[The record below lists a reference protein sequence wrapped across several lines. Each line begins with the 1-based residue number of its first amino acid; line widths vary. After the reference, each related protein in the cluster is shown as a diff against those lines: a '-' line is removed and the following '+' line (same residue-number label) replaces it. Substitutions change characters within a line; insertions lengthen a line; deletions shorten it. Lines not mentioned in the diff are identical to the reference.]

1 MSRILRRP
9 MFRGGPVSSYG
20 TGIASGLA
28 DGGRVGFDNGGW
40 LPNAGPLP
48 MKLGAD
54 LGQFKKVNRVN
65 NIAPFGRIIEE
76 KEEETTEMFPTLTGM
91 SFPKDAETMVEM
103 EMGEPSINTWDEY
116 IPVPERTIRGVP
128 TGGGVKLNPNYEPP
142 TRTVKVG
149 RDETEIQVP
158 LNEAELAERAE
169 AKERAQGYLPDSGPA
184 PMKGITQ
191 INNTPVVVNPDT
203 GNPDDPNDPANQ
215 PESTAIS
222 ADDIRAQ
229 AALFDE
235 LLNEGFEKDK
245 RSAQIGDASDYL
257 LKYSENVGKTGDW
270 KKAFTETAGWIA
282 DKPSKTEA
290 VKAGQKKTKQTATV
304 MAINEALASNKSDRE
319 LDKMFAK
326 MGLDEQMRKRLLV
339 ERINLETAVARGMSI
354 RKRVNADKSSGTSD
368 MNKLRNHT
376 KGFAEDFEK
385 TNELPTGSVEV
396 TSFLTE
402 KKEGSKLPLYTDK
415 KVLLVE
421 ENKNQIF
428 IDEATKRV
436 YQVVEDTNGNLTFKT
451 LAQ

>member
-1 MSRILRRP
+1 
-9 MFRGGPVSSYG
+9 MFDR
-20 TGIASGLA
+20 
-28 DGGRVGFDNGGW
+28 
-40 LPNAGPLP
+40 
-48 MKLGAD
+48 
-54 LGQFKKVNRVN
+54 
-65 NIAPFGRIIEE
+65 
-76 KEEETTEMFPTLTGM
+76 
-91 SFPKDAETMVEM
+91 
-103 EMGEPSINTWDEY
+103 
-116 IPVPERTIRGVP
+116 
-128 TGGGVKLNPNYEPP
+128 
-142 TRTVKVG
+142 
-149 RDETEIQVP
+149 
-158 LNEAELAERAE
+158 
-169 AKERAQGYLPDSGPA
+169 
-184 PMKGITQ
+184 
-191 INNTPVVVNPDT
+191 
-203 GNPDDPNDPANQ
+203 
-215 PESTAIS
+215 
-222 ADDIRAQ
+222 
-229 AALFDE
+229 
-235 LLNEGFEKDK
+235 LLNEDYEKDK
-245 RSAQIGDASDYL
+245 QSAQIGDASDYA
-257 LKYSENVGKTGDW
+257 LKFFQSTVGEGKGMKEAAGDV
-270 KKAFTETAGWIA
+270 AGYA
-282 DKPSKTEA
+282 LAKPSKTEA

-326 MGLDEQMRKRLLV
+326 MGLDEGMRKRLLV

-385 TNELPTGSVEV
+385 INELPTGSVEV